1 MSEQAIYCLHCDTEN
16 IVPLKS
22 KLKAR
27 CVHCGHRLRNP
38 LSSAYR
44 RSLPIGKTLSA
55 ISTFLS
61 VSVVAVIGGFWILDT
76 VSRNVPDREFDA
88 SRDAKIYQGGGTREG
103 EIEGRARSR
112 NVPDREFDA
121 SRDVK
126 IYRGGETREGEIE
139 GRASVID
146 GDTIEI
152 GGVRIRLWGV
162 DAPEGKQRCYRRGK
176 PWRCG
181 TSSANSLAA
190 SVGTRTVTCTEKTHD
205 RYGRI
210 VATCKVGGEDIGA
223 GLVSNGWAL
232 DYKRYSKGAYS
243 FEQRQAEAERRGIW
257 QGEFELPWNWRRK
270 NR

>member
-1 MSEQAIYCLHCDTEN
+1 MSEQAIYCLHCDTKN

-88 SRDAKIYQGGGTREG
+88 SRDAKIYRGGG
-103 EIEGRARSR
+103 
-112 NVPDREFDA
+112 
-121 SRDVK
+121 
-126 IYRGGETREGEIE
+126 TREGEIE

-181 TSSANSLAA
+181 TSSANGLAA
-190 SVGTRTVTCTEKTHD
+190 SVGTRTVTCTEKTRD

-257 QGEFELPWNWRRK
+257 QGEFELPWKWRRN

>member
-88 SRDAKIYQGGGTREG
+88 SRD
-103 EIEGRARSR
+103 
-112 NVPDREFDA
+112 
-121 SRDVK
+121 VK

-181 TSSANSLAA
+181 TSSANGLAA
-190 SVGTRTVTCTEKTHD
+190 SVGTRTVTCTEKTRD

-257 QGEFELPWNWRRK
+257 QGEFELPWKWRRN

>member
-1 MSEQAIYCLHCDTEN
+1 MSEQEIYCLHCDTKN

-88 SRDAKIYQGGGTREG
+88 SRD
-103 EIEGRARSR
+103 
-112 NVPDREFDA
+112 
-121 SRDVK
+121 VK
-126 IYRGGETREGEIE
+126 IYRGGGTREGEIE

-181 TSSANSLAA
+181 TSSANGLAA
-190 SVGTRTVTCTEKTHD
+190 SVGTRTVTCTEKTRD

-243 FEQRQAEAERRGIW
+243 FEQRQAEAEKRGIW
-257 QGEFELPWNWRRK
+257 QGEFELPWKWRRN